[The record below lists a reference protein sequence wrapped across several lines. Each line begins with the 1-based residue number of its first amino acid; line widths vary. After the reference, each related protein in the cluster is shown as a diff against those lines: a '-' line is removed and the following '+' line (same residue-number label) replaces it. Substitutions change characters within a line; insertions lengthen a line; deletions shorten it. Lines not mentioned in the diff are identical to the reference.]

1 MTSRIDGDAARARP
15 EPTQPESKRRAAAFR
30 ADIQGMRALAVI
42 AVILAHTTGLPI
54 GGFVGVDVFFVISG
68 FLITGL
74 LLHEHERT
82 GRISLAG
89 FFGRRIK
96 RIAPAAL
103 VVLAATTALASWLF
117 NAPRALA
124 TGWDAASAALLVSNW
139 RFAATGT
146 DYFHANDAPSPVQ
159 HFWSLS
165 IEEQF
170 YLVWP
175 LLLVVLLGLAARGA
189 VSRKRPRIVVGA
201 VLVLVIAAS
210 VVFGLQQS
218 ASAPQAAYFS
228 TGARVWELGAGALL
242 AVCAPLLGS
251 LPVALRVVMG
261 WAGLGGIV
269 ASAVLLTGEAGFPVP
284 WAVAPV
290 VSAMLLIAAGTGA
303 GPGYGRWLF
312 PLTNPMSVGIGTIS
326 YSLYL
331 WHLPVLVFVPMLVPD
346 TVLSTTPGLLAI
358 ILCVSLL
365 SFLLVEQPLHRT
377 PLLGAFRGDPAG
389 RQAAWS
395 AWRERFASQFL
406 YGAVGLVIVA
416 GLAVIV
422 LGPAL
427 RMPVATG
434 GPAAAVAPAGDPLLG
449 IAAELQLATE
459 ATTWPGDLSP
469 SLDDAIA
476 ATSSTNPARACF
488 DIGATPDIGACTW
501 GDAGAPKHLY
511 LIGDSSAMAYA
522 PAFKAIAEQS
532 GGALRITTIGLYG
545 CRFTEDLIQNSGDGV
560 MDACPS
566 RKHDVA
572 EFIAADQPDLVV
584 VSNAFAAGRSADGR
598 SLDAAAMTASTL
610 AETASFGVP
619 GRIVLLAPPP
629 LGADLGSCYSRVSS
643 PADCTV
649 GIDTAW
655 TTFASETEAAAA
667 MAGERFVSSL
677 SFSCADGLCPAFA
690 GTMPTKYDSVHLTP
704 AFAAHVAP
712 AIRQLL
718 VAAGA
723 L

>member
-1 MTSRIDGDAARARP
+1 MTSRIDADTAPTGT
-15 EPTQPESKRRAAAFR
+15 EPAQPASTTRTTAFR
-30 ADIQGMRALAVI
+30 PDIQGMRAIAVI
-42 AVILAHTTGLPI
+42 AVVLAHTTGWPLV
-54 GGFVGVDVFFVISG
+54 GFIGVDVFFVISG

-74 LLHEHERT
+74 LLREHERS

-124 TGWDAASAALLVSNW
+124 TWWDAVSAALVVSNW

-146 DYFHANDAPSPVQ
+146 DYFHANDASSPVQ

-189 VSRKRPRIVVGA
+189 ASRTRPRIVVG
-201 VLVLVIAAS
+201 VVLVIVIAVS
-210 VVFGLQQS
+210 FGFALQQTG
-218 ASAPQAAYFS
+218 SAPQAAYFS
-228 TGARVWELGAGALL
+228 TGARVWELGVGALL
-242 AVCAPLLGS
+242 AVCAPLLRAV
-251 LPVALRVVMG
+251 PIAVRVVLG
-261 WAGLGGIV
+261 WTGLGGIV
-269 ASAVLLTGEAGFPVP
+269 ASALLLTGGAGFPGP
-284 WAVAPV
+284 WAMAPV
-290 VSAMLLIAAGTGA
+290 ASATLLIAAGTGA

-312 PLTNPMSVGIGTIS
+312 PLTNPLSVGIGSIS

-331 WHLPVLVFVPMLVPD
+331 WHLPVLVFVPMLVPG
-346 TVLSTTPGLLAI
+346 TVLSTTPGLLAL
-358 ILCVSLL
+358 ILCISVL

-389 RQAAWS
+389 SQAAWG

-427 RMPVATG
+427 RMPVAAG
-434 GPAAAVAPAGDPLLG
+434 GPAAVAAPEGDPLVG

-459 ATTWPGDLSP
+459 STTWPGDLSP

-476 ATSSTNPARACF
+476 ATSNTNPAKACF
-488 DIGATPDIGACTW
+488 DIGATPDAGSCTW
-501 GDAGAPKHLY
+501 GDAAAPKHLY
-511 LIGDSSAMAYA
+511 LIGDSTAMAYA
-522 PAFKAIAEQS
+522 PAFRAMADQS
-532 GGALRITTIGLYG
+532 GGALRVTTIGLYG
-545 CRFTEDLIQNSGDGV
+545 CRFTEDLVQNSGDGV

-572 EFIAADQPDLVV
+572 ELIAADQPDLVV
-584 VSNAFAAGRSADGR
+584 VSNAFAAGRAADGR
-598 SLDAAAMTASTL
+598 PLDAAAMTASTL
-610 AETASFGVP
+610 AETASFGIP

-643 PADCTV
+643 PVDCAV
-649 GIDTAW
+649 GIDDAW
-655 TTFASETEAAAA
+655 TAFASASEAAAA
-667 MAGERFVSSL
+667 SAGERFISSL
-677 SFSCADGLCPAFA
+677 PFSCAEGMCPAFA
-690 GTMPTKYDSVHLTP
+690 GTIPTKYDSVHLTP
-704 AFAAHVAP
+704 AFAEHIAP
-712 AIRQLL
+712 ALRQLL